1 MYGTAVRRR
10 GIQNGMDRVLELDKG
25 ARRKLV
31 EQWHGGKETKRTNSA
46 TRRELPLRE
55 SLWTLDLSLSFDFE
69 DSFDDIVVRIVS
81 GLFGSWEMGGL
92 GFCLLAVAGW
102 QDLGD
107 S

>member
-1 MYGTAVRRR
+1 M
-10 GIQNGMDRVLELDKG
+10 
-25 ARRKLV
+25 
-31 EQWHGGKETKRTNSA
+31 
-46 TRRELPLRE
+46 RE